1 MTSRSSVASLTLNM
15 AIRKQTFLLR
25 EKTVYTTRTGS
36 PMLRVVLADNSGT
49 IAGIYFD
56 VPTQVSDSLV
66 LGGGVEVT
74 GRIGEFKD
82 QLQIS
87 LERIV
92 PIVLE
97 SLTEFLPSAKRPAG
111 EMLAELDALLA
122 DVRNPHLCRLLS
134 MLLDDITLRQRFI
147 QAPASKVNHHACVGG
162 LLEHTLSVTRLVLTA
177 CDLYPGL
184 DRDLAVTVSLLH
196 DIGKVRSYDPMT
208 FAFTEEGALW
218 SHLYIGAAMVEQSIA
233 NCPGFPAELRLRVV
247 HAILAHHGK
256 LEHGSPVLPMTLEA
270 IVLHYADNLDGDAR
284 GAVDHL
290 QRDDANESTFTDRSL
305 MHDTKLYRGD
315 RSWEEE

>member
-1 MTSRSSVASLTLNM
+1 MTSRSSVANLTLNM

-36 PMLRVVLADNSGT
+36 SMLRVVLADNSGT

-97 SLTEFLPSAKRPAG
+97 SLT
-111 EMLAELDALLA
+111 
-122 DVRNPHLCRLLS
+122 
-134 MLLDDITLRQRFI
+134 
-147 QAPASKVNHHACVGG
+147 
-162 LLEHTLSVTRLVLTA
+162 
-177 CDLYPGL
+177 
-184 DRDLAVTVSLLH
+184 
-196 DIGKVRSYDPMT
+196 
-208 FAFTEEGALW
+208 
-218 SHLYIGAAMVEQSIA
+218 
-233 NCPGFPAELRLRVV
+233 
-247 HAILAHHGK
+247 
-256 LEHGSPVLPMTLEA
+256 
-270 IVLHYADNLDGDAR
+270 
-284 GAVDHL
+284 
-290 QRDDANESTFTDRSL
+290 
-305 MHDTKLYRGD
+305 
-315 RSWEEE
+315 

>member
-1 MTSRSSVASLTLNM
+1 MTSRSPVASLALNM
-15 AIRKQTFLLR
+15 VIRKQPFLLR

-74 GRIGEFKD
+74 GRVGEFKD

-97 SLTEFLPSAKRPAG
+97 SLTEFLPSAKRPAA

-134 MLLDDITLRQRFI
+134 TLLDDITLRQQFT

-162 LLEHTLSVTRLVLTA
+162 LLEHTLSVTRLV
-177 CDLYPGL
+177 P
-184 DRDLAVTVSLLH
+184 VS
-196 DIGKVRSYDPMT
+196 YT
-208 FAFTEEGALW
+208 
-218 SHLYIGAAMVEQSIA
+218 HL
-233 NCPGFPAELRLRVV
+233 R
-247 HAILAHHGK
+247 AH
-256 LEHGSPVLPMTLEA
+256 ET
-270 IVLHYADNLDGDAR
+270 R
-284 GAVDHL
+284 
-290 QRDDANESTFTDRSL
+290 
-305 MHDTKLYRGD
+305 
-315 RSWEEE
+315 